1 MDNWPER
8 IVRKAILGL
17 VPYSSRGGVTS
28 ALHLDANESPYTP
41 PPSLSLNKYNRYP

>member
-17 VPYSSRGGVTS
+17 VPYSSRGGVTG
-28 ALHLDANESPYTP
+28 ALHLDANESPYHTP
-41 PPSLSLNKYNRYP
+41 AIFIAQ